1 MSNVSFL
8 RGLHASL
15 PANGSAINGAF
26 YLTTDSHRLYV
37 GDENKNLIDLNK
49 YIITVAK
56 LADLNAADGQVGD
69 FYYAEAENA
78 LVLRKADGWHL
89 INKDTNNR
97 ISSATGAY
105 VVSAESDV
113 ATIEYEY
120 KVLDDGNK
128 SVGAKDSFT
137 IKAGDNINLTASGKE
152 ITIDGAKYSFSVN
165 TDTENQAV
173 FKLTNDHDSTSTSA
187 TIKAG
192 SNVTISKDANGN
204 VVIASD
210 YVDTYVTSAETKLN
224 DDGTISFVL
233 TRNDN
238 KTVVSSKS
246 GIISYDVGGTSYL
259 PGSEL
264 PVYTKDEIET
274 KLKGLNGM
282 TYKGTVGVGGTV
294 SALPSSNVASGDTY
308 LVVGSNG
315 VEYGGGTAKQGDLLI
330 ATGSEGTNGFLSS
343 VTWTYV
349 PSGDDAEHDT
359 TYKFTVDAANNT
371 VKLTTTDG
379 QTITGTH
386 KVDATGALSVSST
399 GSGSNL
405 TTTITH
411 NKIPSFDP
419 ATNSVENATTITAVT
434 GVSVDDYGH
443 VIGYTVAESALMSYT
458 LDGSN
463 SVANGAATFSTSL
476 KNSLGGVV
484 ATKSHEIS
492 STSLTIASTT
502 NGASIDMTWGS
513 F

>member
-15 PANGSAINGAF
+15 PAAGKAINGAF

-105 VVSAESDV
+105 VVSAASDV

-120 KVLDDGNK
+120 TVLDDGNK

-152 ITIDGAKYSFSVN
+152 ITIDGAKYSFSVES
-165 TDTENQAV
+165 DDDNQAV
-173 FKLTNDHDSTSTSA
+173 FKLTNDHDGLSTSA

-192 SNVTISKDANGN
+192 SNVTISKDASGN
-204 VVIASD
+204 VVIASN
-210 YVDTYVTSAETKLN
+210 YVDTYVTGAETKLN

-246 GIISYDVGGTSYL
+246 GIISYGVGGIPYL

-315 VEYGGGTAKQGDLLI
+315 VEYGSGTAKQGDLLI
-330 ATGSEGTNGFLSS
+330 ATGSEGADGFLSS
-343 VTWTYV
+343 ITWTYV
-349 PSGDDAEHDT
+349 PSGDDIHKDT

-379 QTITGTH
+379 QIITGTH

-434 GVSVDDYGH
+434 GVEVDDYGH
-443 VIGYTVAESALMSYT
+443 VVGYTVAESALMSYT

>member
-15 PANGSAINGAF
+15 PEAGKAIDGAF

-37 GDENKNLIDLNK
+37 GDSNKNLVDLNK

-56 LADLNAADGQVGD
+56 LSDLGAAEGQIGD

-105 VVSAESDV
+105 VVSAASDV

-120 KVLDDGNK
+120 TVLDDGNK
-128 SVGAKDSFT
+128 TVGAKDSFT
-137 IKAGDNINLTASGKE
+137 IKAGDNINISASGKE
-152 ITIDGAKYSFSVN
+152 ITIDGAKYSFSVDTN
-165 TDTENQAV
+165 TSNQAT
-173 FKLTNDHDSTSTSA
+173 FKLTNDHDSTSSSA

-210 YVDTYVTSAETKLN
+210 YVDTYVTSADTTLN
-224 DDGTISFVL
+224 SDGTISFVL

-246 GIISYDVGGTSYL
+246 GVISYEVGGTSYL
-259 PGSEL
+259 PGAEL

-282 TYKGTVGVGGTV
+282 TYKGTVGAGGTV
-294 SALPSSNVASGDTY
+294 SSLPTANVASGDTY

-315 VEYGGGTAKQGDLLI
+315 VNYGSGTAKQGDLLI
-330 ATGSEGTNGFLSS
+330 ASGSEGSNGFLSS
-343 VTWTYV
+343 ITWTYV
-349 PSGDDAEHDT
+349 PSGDDAYIDT
-359 TYKFTVDAANNT
+359 TYKFTPDAAANT
-371 VKLTTTDG
+371 IKLTTTDG
-379 QTITGTH
+379 QTVTGTH
-386 KVDATGALSVSST
+386 KIDATGVLSVSST

-411 NKIPSFDP
+411 DKITAFDP
-419 ATNSVENATTITAVT
+419 ATSSAQNATTITAVT
-434 GVSVDDYGH
+434 GVSVDEYGH
-443 VIGYTVAESALMSYT
+443 VTGYTVANSELMSYT

-492 STSLTIASTT
+492 STSLH
-502 NGASIDMTWGS
+502 DY
-513 F
+513 